1 MPKPKEEPQVSPL
14 RFAPVEM
21 TIHFVD
27 WVLRFGR
34 TSNLCQTVLGV
45 FLEKLNSADRMNCH
59 LDRSVPGFPAT
70 QLWTKPRVRLSLRKG
85 A

>member
-14 RFAPVEM
+14 RYAPVEM

-34 TSNLCQTVLGV
+34 TSNQCQTVLGV
-45 FLEKLNSADRMNCH
+45 FLEKRNSADRMNCH
-59 LDRSVPGFPAT
+59 LDRSVA
-70 QLWTKPRVRLSLRKG
+70 QWRDLRFLLYV
-85 A
+85 ASTAR